1 MTISNHTKAKVL
13 KQIKNFSWKFGRGI
27 LLFGICFVILYP
39 IITKFMISF
48 MSIEDVYDNSVRYIP
63 RNFTLENYA
72 NAFEI
77 LELDSIVLTSFLVP
91 GILSLIHMCAST
103 LVAYGFA
110 RYNFRFKNFFFVLII
125 LGMIIPPDLILL
137 PLYMKFRYFDILG
150 IFELLT
156 GSTLNLLNTPW
167 PQILLGSTCTGLK
180 NGLYIFIMI
189 QYFRGLPKELE
200 EAAYVDGAGTIE
212 AFIKVFLP
220 SAKQIMMTVFL
231 FSFVWQWL
239 DDTYTSAFMKN
250 VKIMSTQLL
259 RLSNVDLGN
268 AMGIESMAEFSL
280 MRNASMVVALLP
292 VLILYLI
299 CQKYFTESVERS
311 GLTG

>member
-1 MTISNHTKAKVL
+1 MITSSHTKAL
-13 KQIKNFSWKFGRGI
+13 KQAKSFLGKLGRFV

-39 IITKFMISF
+39 LITKFMISF

-63 RNFTLENYA
+63 RNFTLDNYV
-72 NAFEI
+72 NAFKI
-77 LELDSIVLTSFLVP
+77 LELKKIFITSFLVP
-91 GILSLIHMCAST
+91 GVLSVIHMCAST

-110 RYNFRFKNFFFVLII
+110 RYNFRFKNFFFMLVI
-125 LGMIIPPDLILL
+125 LGMVIPPDLILL
-137 PLYMKFRYFDILG
+137 PLYMKFRYFDFFG

-156 GSTLNLLNTPW
+156 GSSINLVNTAW
-167 PQILLGSTCTGLK
+167 PQIMLGTTCTGLK

-200 EAAYVDGAGTIE
+200 EAAYVDGADTLK
-212 AFIKVFLP
+212 AFVKVFLP
-220 SAKQIMMTVFL
+220 SARQIMMTVFL

-239 DDTYTSAFMKN
+239 DDIYTSTFMKN

-259 RLSNVDLGN
+259 RLSNTDLGN
-268 AMGIESMAEFSL
+268 AMGIENMAEFSL

-292 VLILYLI
+292 ILILYLI

>member
-1 MTISNHTKAKVL
+1 
-13 KQIKNFSWKFGRGI
+13 
-27 LLFGICFVILYP
+27 
-39 IITKFMISF
+39 
-48 MSIEDVYDNSVRYIP
+48 
-63 RNFTLENYA
+63 
-72 NAFEI
+72 
-77 LELDSIVLTSFLVP
+77 
-91 GILSLIHMCAST
+91 
-103 LVAYGFA
+103 
-110 RYNFRFKNFFFVLII
+110 
-125 LGMIIPPDLILL
+125 
-137 PLYMKFRYFDILG
+137 
-150 IFELLT
+150 
-156 GSTLNLLNTPW
+156 
-167 PQILLGSTCTGLK
+167 
-180 NGLYIFIMI
+180 MI

-239 DDTYTSAFMKN
+239 DDIYTSAFMKN
-250 VKIMSTQLL
+250 VKVMSTQLL

>member
-1 MTISNHTKAKVL
+1 MVISNHTKAKAL
-13 KQIKNFSWKFGRGI
+13 KQTKSFLGKFGRFI

-39 IITKFMISF
+39 LITKFMISF

-72 NAFEI
+72 NAFKI
-77 LELDSIVLTSFLVP
+77 LEMKKIVLTSFLVP
-91 GILSLIHMCAST
+91 GILSVIHMCAST

-110 RYNFRFKNFFFVLII
+110 RYKFRFKNFFFMLVI
-125 LGMIIPPDLILL
+125 LGMVIPPDLILL
-137 PLYMKFRYFDILG
+137 PLYMKFRYFDCFG

-156 GSTLNLLNTPW
+156 GSSLNLLNSAW

-200 EAAYVDGAGTIE
+200 EAAYVDGAGTFQ
-212 AFIKVFLP
+212 AFIRVFLP
-220 SAKQIMMTVFL
+220 SARQIMMTVFL

-239 DDTYTSAFMKN
+239 DDIYTSTFMQN

-259 RLSNVDLGN
+259 RLSNTDLGN
-268 AMGIESMAEFSL
+268 AMGIENMAEFSL

-292 VLILYLI
+292 VLVLYLI